1 MQDNR
6 DQSGNKRQNFRI
18 EYPISYRPKLIISYY
33 IFEVLD
39 ISEQGIKFFPKRA
52 YELKLGL
59 TLSAKIVFKGG
70 ESFNIKGKIIRN
82 TGKEVILSLLEG
94 IPTSKIMSEQRVLI
108 NKYPGRPKP

>member
-6 DQSGNKRQNFRI
+6 DQSGNKRQYFRI

-39 ISEQGIKFFPKRA
+39 ISEQGIKFFSKRA
-52 YELKLGL
+52 YELKPGL
-59 TLSAKIVFKGG
+59 LLSAKIVFKGG

-94 IPTSKIMSEQRVLI
+94 IPTSKIMSEQQFLI
-108 NKYPGRPKP
+108 NKYPDHLKP